1 MKNNVYFKT
10 SLGLYINYFVQGIQA
25 IILSQNIDYFS
36 QKWSTDKAGVLGVI
50 AIIGIGKVVILL
62 FSGFLSDTLGR
73 KPLVYVGMIGYVIF
87 FGGLLVADSVFM
99 ASILAFTAGAATSF
113 LDTATYPALLEIYPD
128 KGSVASVIVKGFISV
143 SGFLFPLLV
152 GFLTKNSLW
161 IGISIIIPL
170 VIVIANIVFM
180 LNKQFID
187 SSQKTN
193 NSKAV
198 QSVEMHFV
206 KQPRYAVEGALL
218 LVYGFVCMACFY
230 SFQQVI
236 TLYGTQIL
244 KMDDLTSRM
253 LLSLYTLGAFA
264 AVISTS
270 LIIGKFKIRDMAILV
285 IYTFITAVSYILI
298 YLIPSQPL
306 VIVASFVI
314 GFTAAGGVLQIG
326 TSMISQFFPKHKG
339 KNTAL
344 YSLFFSAATYVM
356 PVLASH
362 YIKNDFTKFMR
373 VIMFF
378 AIAGFILMVILSH
391 FYKQVFGASAFSR
404 KED

>member
-1 MKNNVYFKT
+1 MKNNTYFKT

-25 IILSQNIDYFS
+25 IILSQNIDFFA

-62 FSGFLSDTLGR
+62 FSGFLSDSLGR
-73 KPLVYVGMIGYVIF
+73 KPLVYVGMVGYVFF
-87 FGGLLVADSVFM
+87 FGGLLVADSVLM
-99 ASILAFTAGAATSF
+99 ASILAFIAGAATSF

-128 KGSVASVIVKGFISV
+128 KGSVASVVVKGFISV

-170 VIVIANIVFM
+170 AIVIANIVFM
-180 LNKQFID
+180 LNKQFIG
-187 SSQKTN
+187 SSKQATP
-193 NSKAV
+193 SKNT
-198 QSVEMHFV
+198 QSLTTHFA

-218 LVYGFVCMACFY
+218 LIYAFVCMACFY

-244 KMDDLTSRM
+244 KMDDFTARL
-253 LLSLYTLGAFA
+253 LLSLYTLGAFV

-270 LIIGKFKIRDMAILV
+270 IIIGKFKIRDMAILV

-298 YLIPSQPL
+298 YTIPSQPL

-326 TSMISQFFPKHKG
+326 TSLISQFFPKHKG

-356 PVLASH
+356 PLLASQ
-362 YIKNDFTKFMR
+362 YIKSDFTMFMR
-373 VIMFF
+373 VIMIF
-378 AIAGFILMVILSH
+378 AIVGFILMVVLSY